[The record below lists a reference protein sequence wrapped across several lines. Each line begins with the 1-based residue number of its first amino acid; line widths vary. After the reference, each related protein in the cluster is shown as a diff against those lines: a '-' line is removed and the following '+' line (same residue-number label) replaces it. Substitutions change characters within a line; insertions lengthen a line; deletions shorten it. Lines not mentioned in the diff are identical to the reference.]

1 MKKKGK
7 KKKAEKALPP
17 ETASVVKGL
26 VQEIKDE
33 EKGGEPLEASVQ
45 RIQSQLGESSDT
57 AVAIVDA
64 LGSIPTE
71 RTANL
76 LHALSRS
83 VSDKRVLKGIKRSL
97 YRIEQRG
104 ITIGAAERDKD
115 EPAILRPPV
124 EEQSRGFVSAVDS
137 EGSQIVF
144 LTVSRRPKGLS
155 LLQGIVSDTRG
166 LIEFN
171 RVEMTKRGFKDFLQ
185 SIKKPGQLPIVDS
198 DVGYC
203 RFLLEEAARLTEGQG
218 GSLPTAYR
226 SSRRELE
233 KMERV
238 ERHPVFLMI
247 DEKEI
252 EGDTRSLKSS
262 GDLFQIE
269 VFSSWILP
277 PEDVQKY
284 ATLIEEAGESRLVLN
299 PAQKEQRLQETY
311 RKALIEVFTEERR
324 LRYKKRLEEMAYILI
339 KEGDE
344 DRARA
349 ALAASIDLRSEVKAL
364 DLDPNPFLLNLVI
377 RSIYAIVA
385 REAEKKDAEPSV
397 IVKP

>member
-7 KKKAEKALPP
+7 KKKTEKALPP
-17 ETASVVKGL
+17 ETASLVKAL
-26 VQEIKDE
+26 VQEIKEE
-33 EKGGEPLEASVQ
+33 EKSGEPLEASLQ
-45 RIQSQLGESSDT
+45 KIQSQLGESSDR

-83 VSDKRVLKGIKRSL
+83 VSDKPVLRGIKRSL

-104 ITIGAAERDKD
+104 ITIGPVERDRD

-124 EEQSRGFVSAVDS
+124 EERPRGFVSAVDS

-144 LTVSRRPKGLS
+144 LTVSRRPKGLY

-171 RVEMTKRGFKDFLQ
+171 RLETTKRGFRDFLQ
-185 SIKKPGQLPIVDS
+185 STKKPGQLPIVDS

-203 RFLLEEAARLTEGQG
+203 RFLLEEAARLTEEQG
-218 GSLPTAYR
+218 SSLPTAYR
-226 SSRRELE
+226 SSKRDLE

-238 ERHPVFLMI
+238 DRHPVFLMI

-252 EGDTRSLKSS
+252 EGDTRSLKNS

-269 VFSSWILP
+269 LFSSWVLP
-277 PEDVQKY
+277 AEDVQEYVNLVK
-284 ATLIEEAGESRLVLN
+284 EAGESRLVLN

-349 ALAASIDLRSEVKAL
+349 ALAAGIDLRSEVKAL

-385 REAEKKDAEPSV
+385 RDAEKKDAEPSV